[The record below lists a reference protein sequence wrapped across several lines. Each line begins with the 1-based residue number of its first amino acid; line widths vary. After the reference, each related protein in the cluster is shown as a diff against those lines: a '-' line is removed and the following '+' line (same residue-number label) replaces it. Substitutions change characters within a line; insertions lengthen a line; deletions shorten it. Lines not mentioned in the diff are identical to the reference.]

1 MDEVMND
8 APAFVYL
15 KGSSISLILNKHGQ
29 PIVFIDDRAEM
40 NWLFNWVSN
49 YGRHRLKAL
58 PRAVQSKET
67 KKAHFPHKQH
77 IGGVLRY
84 LNKSPR
90 VIAGRKQ
97 PRIAD
102 ESGDGLRQ
110 NEGKSAHKKGGR
122 KRQLIGEQIGATR
135 ILQLRLFQ
143 TQQEAEQWTRE
154 GVGRR
159 FRFATIG
166 SVGWTRALDEEMKL
180 LQQVQCVPVL
190 SSQRA

>member
-1 MDEVMND
+1 MDEVLND
-8 APAFVYL
+8 APGFVYI

-29 PIVFIDDRAEM
+29 PIVFTDDPEEM
-40 NWLFNWVSN
+40 NWLFDWVSKH
-49 YGRHRLKAL
+49 GRHRLKAL

-67 KKAHFPHKQH
+67 KKDHFPHKQH
-77 IGGVLRY
+77 IGDVLRY
-84 LNKSPR
+84 LNKNPR

-97 PRIAD
+97 PRKTD
-102 ESGDGLRQ
+102 ERGDRLRQ
-110 NEGKSAHKKGGR
+110 DKRKSAHTKGGR
-122 KRQLIGEQIGATR
+122 KRQLIGEQLGPTR

-143 TQQEAEQWTRE
+143 TQQEAEQWARE

-166 SVGWTRALDEEMKL
+166 SVGWTRALDQEMKL
-180 LQQVQCVPVL
+180 LQQVQCAPVL